1 MEKSLKDILPVMGVE
16 HDCIL
21 SKMGDITVVY
31 KAILPEIFT
40 LSDMEY
46 EAFHQVWV
54 KAIKVLPRQS
64 VFHKQDWFIDSTYK
78 PDFTKDDISFL
89 SRSSERFFNERPF
102 LDHSCYIFLTKK
114 PANRRISTSFFSTL
128 TRRSFVPEQTLQPQ
142 LLQDFLDSCGQF
154 KRILEDSGFMK
165 LERLTEDQLISQERR
180 AGIVE
185 KYCFLSQHADELV
198 VKDISFKEGIRVG
211 EQYCQL
217 YTLADANNLPALCGS
232 RINYD
237 KYSTDKT
244 KFSVG
249 FASTIGQLL
258 SCNHIYNQYIFI
270 DDSQKI
276 IRKLESKKLRLQS
289 LSAYSREN
297 AIGRDAT
304 NDFLNE
310 AISQQRLPVKAHF
323 NILVWTD
330 QKEKLKEV
338 KNMVSSALS
347 QMDAV
352 PKQEMDGAP
361 QIFWAGIPGNSADF
375 PVNDTFD
382 TFAEQATCFLNL
394 ETGYLNSLSP
404 IGIRLG
410 DRLTGKPVHVDISDE
425 PMRRGICTNRN
436 KFILGPSG
444 SGKSFFTN
452 HMVRSYYEQ
461 GTHVVLV
468 DVGHSYKGLCDMVGG
483 YYFTYS
489 EKDPIKF
496 NPFYVGEGD
505 LMDTEKKE
513 SIKTLL
519 LALWKKDSE
528 LFSRS
533 EYVALSNALQLYFE
547 KTSSP
552 RPSPEGEGS
561 QDLFPCFD
569 TFYEFLQ
576 TDFIKVLKTDKVK
589 DKDFD
594 VSNFL
599 YVLRPYYK
607 GGEFD
612 YLLNAKEN
620 LDLLQ
625 QRFIVFELDNIKD
638 HPILFPVVTI
648 IIMEVFISKMRKL
661 KGIRKMILIE
671 EAWKAIAK
679 EGMAEYIKYLFKT
692 VRKFFGEA
700 IVVTQDIEDIIS
712 SPVVKQAIINNS
724 DCKILLDQSKYQNKF
739 DQIQE
744 LLGLTDK
751 EKALILSVNKSND
764 PSKKYKEVF
773 ISLGGMLSRVYRT
786 EVSIEEYL
794 AYTTEETEKVK
805 VMRYAQKFKCIQKGI
820 TALADEINDAR

>member
-1 MEKSLKDILPVMGVE
+1 MEKKLENILPIKGVE
-16 HDCIL
+16 HDCII
-21 SKMGDITVVY
+21 SKMGDVTLVY
-31 KAILPEIFT
+31 EARLPEIFT
-40 LSDMEY
+40 LSDQEY
-46 EAFHQVWV
+46 EAFHQAWI
-54 KAIKVLPRQS
+54 KAVKVLPKQS
-64 VFHKQDWFIDSTYK
+64 VFHKQDWFVDSKYQ
-78 PDFTKDDISFL
+78 PDFTKDDTSFL

-102 LDHSCYIFLTKK
+102 LDHRCYIMLTKK
-114 PANRRISTSFFSTL
+114 PGNRKASSSLFSTL
-128 TRRSFVPEQTLQPQ
+128 LRNSIVPEETIKTP
-142 LLQDFLDSCGQF
+142 LLQDFLDNCGQF
-154 KRILEDSGFMK
+154 KRILEDSGFLQLK
-165 LERLTEDQLISQERR
+165 RLTDDELQSQEDK
-180 AGIVE
+180 AGLIE
-185 KYCFLSQHADELV
+185 SYCYLSERNNERV
-198 VKDISFKEGIRVG
+198 IKDIVYKDGIRVG

-217 YTLADANNLPALCGS
+217 YTLADANELPALCGS

-244 KFSVG
+244 KFSIG
-249 FASTIGQLL
+249 FSSTLGQLL
-258 SCNHIYNQYIFI
+258 PCSHIYNQYIFI
-270 DDSQKI
+270 EDAQKTI
-276 IRKLESKKLRLQS
+276 SKLESKRLRLQS

-297 AIGRDAT
+297 AISRDAT

-330 QKEKLKEV
+330 DKEKLKEI
-338 KNMVSSALS
+338 KNLVSSALA

-352 PKQEMDGAP
+352 PKQELSGAP
-361 QIFWAGIPGNSADF
+361 QIHWAGIPGNGADF
-375 PVNDTFD
+375 PMNDTFD

-394 ETGYLNSLSP
+394 ETNYRSSLSP
-404 IGIRLG
+404 VGIRLG

-425 PMRRGICTNRN
+425 PVKKGICTNRN

-461 GTHVVLV
+461 GTHVVIV
-468 DVGHSYKGLCDMVGG
+468 DVGHSYKGLCDMVKG

-489 EKDPIKF
+489 EQDPIRF
-496 NPFYVGEGD
+496 NPFYISEGD
-505 LMDTEKKE
+505 TLDTEKKE

-519 LALWKKDSE
+519 LALWKKDNE
-528 LFSRS
+528 TFGRS
-533 EYVALSNALQLYFE
+533 EYVALSNALQLYYE
-547 KTSSP
+547 HLAKNVTY
-552 RPSPEGEGS
+552 
-561 QDLFPCFD
+561 FPGFNS
-569 TFYEFLQ
+569 FYEFLQ
-576 TDFIKVLKTDKVK
+576 NQFVAILEQDKVK
-589 DKDFD
+589 EKDFD
-594 VSNFL
+594 VTNFL

-612 YLLNAKEN
+612 YLLNATEN

-638 HPILFPVVTI
+638 HPILFPVVTL

-700 IVVTQDIEDIIS
+700 IVVTQEVEDIIS

-744 LLGLTDK
+744 LLGLTEK
-751 EKALILSVNKSND
+751 EKALVLSVNKAND
-764 PSKKYKEVF
+764 PAKKYKEVF
-773 ISLGGMLSRVYRT
+773 ISLGGILSKVYRT
-786 EVSIEEYL
+786 EVSLEEYL

-805 VMRYAQKFKCIQKGI
+805 MMQYAKKYGSIQKGI
-820 TALADEINDAR
+820 SALASEIRSH

>member
-1 MEKSLKDILPVMGVE
+1 MMERNLEDILPILAVE

-21 SKMGDITVVY
+21 SKQGDIT
-31 KAILPEIFT
+31 IGFEISLPEIFT
-40 LSDMEY
+40 LSNEDY
-46 EAFHQVWV
+46 ESFHQSWV
-54 KAIKVLPRQS
+54 KAIKILPKHS
-64 VFHKQDWFIDSTYK
+64 IFHKQDWFIDSNYEA
-78 PDFTKDDISFL
+78 DFSKTDTSFL
-89 SRSSERFFNERPF
+89 TRSSELFFNERPF
-102 LDHSCYIFLTKK
+102 LAHRSYIFLTKK
-114 PANRRISTSFFSTL
+114 PINRKLSSSIGSNLLYKSI
-128 TRRSFVPEQTLQPQ
+128 VPDQALDSV
-142 LLQDFLDSCGQF
+142 LLQEFQDGAGQF
-154 KRILEDSGFMK
+154 RRLMEDSGFVTMR
-165 LERLTEDQLISQERR
+165 RLKNHDLVSHNKNAGLI
-180 AGIVE
+180 E
-185 KYCFLSQHADELV
+185 KYCFLLQDEKLV
-198 VKDISFKEGIRVG
+198 IKDLEFTDGIKVG
-211 EQYCQL
+211 DAFCQL
-217 YTLADANNLPALCGS
+217 FTLSNPDDLPGVCGS

-237 KYSTDKT
+237 RYSTDKT

-249 FASTIGQLL
+249 FASTLGQLL
-258 SCNHIYNQYIFI
+258 PCNHIYNQYIFI
-270 DDSQKI
+270 DDTQKTI
-276 IRKLESKKLRLQS
+276 KNFESKRLRLQS

-297 AIGRDAT
+297 AIAKDAT

-310 AISQQRLPVKAHF
+310 AIGDQRLPVKAHF
-323 NILVWTD
+323 NILSWTY
-330 QKEKLKEV
+330 EKDSV
-338 KNMVSSALS
+338 KDIKNLVSSALS
-347 QMDAV
+347 QLDAV
-352 PKQEMDGAP
+352 PKQELAGSP
-361 QIFWAGIPGNSADF
+361 QIYWAGIPGNEADF
-375 PVNDTFD
+375 PMNDAFD
-382 TFAEQATCFLNL
+382 TFAEQASCFLNL
-394 ETGYLNSLSP
+394 ESSYRSSLSP

-425 PMRRGICTNRN
+425 PVKKGIITNRN

-468 DVGHSYKGLCDMVGG
+468 DVGHSYKGLCDMVSG

-489 EKDPIKF
+489 ETNPIRF
-496 NPFYVGEGD
+496 NPFHIGPGES
-505 LMDTEKKE
+505 LDTEKKE

-519 LALWKKDSE
+519 LALWKKDNE
-528 LFSRS
+528 NFNRS
-533 EYVALSNALQLYFE
+533 EYVALSNALTGYYERNKSF
-547 KTSSP
+547 
-552 RPSPEGEGS
+552 
-561 QDLFPCFD
+561 FCFD
-569 TFYEFLQ
+569 SFYEFLKNE
-576 TDFIKVLKTDKVK
+576 FVLVLEGDKVK
-589 DKDFD
+589 EKDFD

-612 YLLNAKEN
+612 YLLNASEN

-638 HPILFPVVTI
+638 HPILFPVVTL

-700 IVVTQDIEDIIS
+700 IVVTQEVEDIIS

-744 LLGLTDK
+744 LLGLTEK
-751 EKALILSVNKSND
+751 EKTLVLSINKAND

-773 ISLGGMLSRVYRT
+773 ISLGGTLSRVYRT
-786 EVSIEEYL
+786 EVSVEEYL
-794 AYTTEETEKVK
+794 AYTTEETEKMK
-805 VMRYAQKFKCIQKGI
+805 VQEYAARFGSIEKGI
-820 TALADEINDAR
+820 KALALDMKNKTIQ